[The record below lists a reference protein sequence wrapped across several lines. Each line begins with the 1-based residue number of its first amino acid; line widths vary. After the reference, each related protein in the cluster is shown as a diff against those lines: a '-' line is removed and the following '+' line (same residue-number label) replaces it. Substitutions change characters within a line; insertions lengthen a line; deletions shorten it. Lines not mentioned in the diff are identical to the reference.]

1 MYQQYE
7 ILLFS
12 LLNKT
17 NFNYAKTASSL
28 YNRKGKKSF
37 KQIYIYIVDKY
48 KYALRSDNRIE
59 A

>member
-28 YNRKGKKSF
+28 YNRKGKRVLNR
-37 KQIYIYIVDKY
+37 YIYI
-48 KYALRSDNRIE
+48 L
-59 A
+59 

>member
-17 NFNYAKTASSL
+17 NFNYAKKLLIFTIA
-28 YNRKGKKSF
+28 KEKEF
-37 KQIYIYIVDKY
+37 
-48 KYALRSDNRIE
+48 
-59 A
+59 